1 MQGCSSVQPVSQSA
15 SQPASLEIARPVA
28 PLSFP
33 LRGILSPWF
42 INSACAL
49 FPTAALL
56 QSKEVGLLSIQ
67 IFSFVSMFSRRGRVR
82 LAHVC
87 VQGCA
92 RCRVFCL
99 FMCNRIS
106 IVIHPLIVACVCNPI
121 VSVTF
126 QPEVVCV
133 CMITDTVLNSR

>member
-1 MQGCSSVQPVSQSA
+1 MQGPQHTAASHSISQSV
-15 SQPASLEIARPVA
+15 SLEIARPVA

-67 IFSFVSMFSRRGRVR
+67 IFSFVSMFSGHGRVR
-82 LAHVC
+82 LVYVC
-87 VQGCA
+87 VSRGVHGVGC
-92 RCRVFCL
+92 
-99 FMCNRIS
+99 
-106 IVIHPLIVACVCNPI
+106 
-121 VSVTF
+121 SVT
-126 QPEVVCV
+126 VCV
-133 CMITDTVLNSR
+133 IYP